1 MVAERRHLLAQIKLL
16 EAKLERAE
24 TQLQQHQHRE
34 CKLLGFSVLADI
46 WLHSSYMCQYVCA
59 PLKMPGCYSVS
70 QELCDA
76 L

>member
-46 WLHSSYMCQYVCA
+46 WLHLPCMCQYVSA
-59 PLKMPGCYSVS
+59 PLKMPGCYSGS